1 MRFPTLFFLGV
12 SMAWSQAPPPKLPEP
27 YQSIVELSHSAP
39 PEFAADALLRMVES
53 GKLADRDAKRRLL
66 EEAFRLAQGAT
77 FPIRMR
83 ALPGLPVDNRAGFLG
98 RAYGLQLDAL
108 SLESRA
114 VKVMLAID
122 VPGARE
128 LFDEIPPPALA
139 PLSCDDALVYDLSNF
154 YQLLGAMVNRGF
166 TEKER
171 AKEEHVNF
179 LLGFIARASS
189 PLQFAPLADV
199 IENANVTPAQ
209 REVIQIRFNGM
220 LENTR
225 PDGRAFSVL
234 LADRSKI
241 PPQLQAFL
249 DKNAASGAGCPD
261 DAIAARPPAAGS
273 SKAPRSAL
281 TSASTPKLDPYWQ
294 SPEAQRLLEDGTKLR
309 YNANNQALSDADR
322 ATPEWRQRLA
332 DYLNELANWG
342 PADEKSEADYFHQK
356 CMVFVNLIDL
366 IPPGSDRDQALA
378 AFIGFLNGSS
388 LQRQSPVEWYLEASG
403 ILERVRGQGN
413 GEPDKVQ
420 EGFEGSGN
428 PILALS
434 NALENALG
442 RKIPDWAIPQATS
455 RP

>member
-1 MRFPTLFFLGV
+1 LAASIASAQT
-12 SMAWSQAPPPKLPEP
+12 QPPAKLPEP

-39 PEFAADALLRMVES
+39 PEFAAEALLRLVES
-53 GKLADRDAKRRLL
+53 GKLADRDAKRRLVG
-66 EEAFRLAQGAT
+66 EAFRLAQGAT

-83 ALPGLPVDNRAGFLG
+83 ALPGLPVDNRSGFLS
-98 RAYGLQLDAL
+98 RAYGLQLDSL

-114 VKVMLAID
+114 VKAMLGID
-122 VPGARE
+122 VPQARE

-154 YQLLGAMVNRGF
+154 YQLLAAMVNRGF

-171 AKEEHVNF
+171 AKQDHVNF
-179 LLGFIARASS
+179 LLGYIAQASS

-199 IENANVTPAQ
+199 IESANVTPAQ
-209 REVIQIRFNGM
+209 REVIRIRFNGM

-225 PDGRAFSVL
+225 PDGRSFSVL
-234 LADRSKI
+234 LADRGKM

-249 DKNAASGAGCPD
+249 DKNAVSGVGCPD
-261 DAIAARPPAAGS
+261 DAVTARRPQ
-273 SKAPRSAL
+273 SA
-281 TSASTPKLDPYWQ
+281 TPKLDLYWQ
-294 SPEAQRLLEDGTKLR
+294 SPEATRLLDDGKKLR

-322 ATPEWRQRLA
+322 ATPEWRQQLA

-356 CMVFVNLIDL
+356 CMVFVNLIEL

-378 AFIGFLNGSS
+378 AFIDFLNGSS
-388 LQRQSPVEWYLEASG
+388 LQRQSPVEWYVEASG
-403 ILERVRGQGN
+403 MLERVRGQGN
-413 GEPDKVQ
+413 GEPGKVQ
-420 EGFEGSGN
+420 EGFEGSGS

-434 NALENALG
+434 NALDNALG

-455 RP
+455 PP